1 MNKLIISPSPHVH
14 GEFSTKR
21 LMRDVI
27 IALLPAMLVSF
38 YFFGIGAIA
47 VACVSI
53 ASCVVFEYFIQR
65 FLLKTTP
72 TVNDLSAVVTGLLL
86 SFNLPSNLPLWLVV
100 VGSLIAI
107 GVGKMTFGGLGN
119 NPFNPALVGRV
130 FLLIARPVEM
140 TSWPLPSAL
149 SMSFDATT
157 GATPLAVIKEGL
169 KNGQTISQI
178 QDSTDYTFSYLDTLL
193 GQIGGSLG
201 EVSAIALLL
210 GFVYLLVRKVITWH
224 IPVSIFAAAA
234 VLSGILHFV
243 NPEQFIDPLF
253 HLLTGGM
260 ILGSVYMATDYVTS
274 PMTHKGMVVYGIG
287 IGLITILI
295 RTFGS
300 YPEGMSFAILF
311 LNALVPLINK
321 YMKPKLYGEVK

>member
-1 MNKLIISPSPHVH
+1 MDKLIISPSPHVH

-38 YFFGIGAIA
+38 WFFGINAI
-47 VACVSI
+47 VVVGVSVI
-53 ASCVVFEYFIQR
+53 SCVVFEYLIQKY
-65 FLLKTTP
+65 LLKTTP
-72 TVNDLSAVVTGLLL
+72 TISDLSAVVTGLIL
-86 SFNLPSNLPLWLVV
+86 SFNLPPNLPVWLVV
-100 VGSLIAI
+100 VGCFIAI

-140 TSWPLPSAL
+140 TTWALPSTFSL
-149 SMSFDATT
+149 SFDATT
-157 GATPLAVIKEGL
+157 GATPLAIIKEGL
-169 KNGQTISQI
+169 KNGQTIDQI
-178 QDSTDYTFSYLDTLL
+178 KESADYTFSYLDTLF
-193 GQIGGSLG
+193 GHIGGSLG
-201 EVSAIALLL
+201 EVSALALLI

-224 IPVSIFAAAA
+224 IPVTIF
-234 VLSGILHFV
+234 LSVIIFSGTLFLI
-243 NPEQFIDPLF
+243 NSDRFIDPVF

-260 ILGSVYMATDYVTS
+260 ILGAVYMATDYVTS
-274 PMTHKGMVVYGIG
+274 PMTPKGMIIYGAG
-287 IGLITILI
+287 IGLLTIII

-311 LNALVPLINK
+311 FNALVPLINK
-321 YMKPKLYGEVK
+321 YIKPKLFGEIK